1 MQKINE
7 KRAVITKE
15 SGEHGK
21 IVKEDKKAVRNETEE
36 RM

>member
-15 SGEHGK
+15 SSEQGK
-21 IVKEDKKAVRNETEE
+21 IRKEDKKAVRNETAE